1 MKNTLFSQY
10 ELKIRPY
17 IDLIDSLRALGV
29 DQDLTLPSIAV
40 IGDQSSGKSSV
51 LEALSGVSLPR
62 GSGIVTRCPL
72 ELKMK
77 KTKEW
82 QPWKGKL
89 KYKDIEI
96 DLRDPSFVE
105 QEISKAQNVITGSAV
120 GISEELISLNVESPE
135 VPNLTLIDLPGI
147 ARVAVGNQPKDIGE
161 QIKRLIQKFIK
172 KQETI
177 NLVVV
182 PSNVDI
188 ATTEALKM
196 AKEFDPTGQR
206 TLGILTKPDLVDK
219 GNEENI
225 VDIVRNLVIEMKKG
239 YMIVKCRSQ
248 QDIKE
253 KRTLAE
259 AIQKEYDFFDDHQ
272 YFRYVY
278 TCIFKIYYCYV
289 AYWKYFLTEVKL
301 HNTAVELKQYGK
313 SVPDTNEQKLPFLV
327 EVSTS
332 DTSFLIFCPYSPGDD
347 YEGNRF
353 DSSLGSMGRAWC
365 HSRVG
370 NNLWNEIESSIKR
383 YRGKELPGFVN
394 YATFEIFIK
403 KHIDNLEEPS
413 LDILKKVTGKNNE
426 LFIFFFKVNLLFS
439 CPTLLTSAI
448 LQSEKRISRN
458 EIYSNVLDNV
468 KKEQPGF
475 VKLKEQSVFGN
486 VQRSADVSVMNEHL
500 SSYFK
505 IASDRLA
512 NQIPLIV
519 QYYIV
524 HQYGTELQKKILQLI
539 QGNKNLEELL
549 EENKDVAEKR
559 NRLRKRLERLNK
571 AQEHLNKFSV

>member
-278 TCIFKIYYCYV
+278 TPPVFAISF
-289 AYWKYFLTEVKL
+289 FR
-301 HNTAVELKQYGK
+301 
-313 SVPDTNEQKLPFLV
+313 SLP
-327 EVSTS
+327 
-332 DTSFLIFCPYSPGDD
+332 
-347 YEGNRF
+347 
-353 DSSLGSMGRAWC
+353 
-365 HSRVG
+365 
-370 NNLWNEIESSIKR
+370 
-383 YRGKELPGFVN
+383 
-394 YATFEIFIK
+394 
-403 KHIDNLEEPS
+403 
-413 LDILKKVTGKNNE
+413 
-426 LFIFFFKVNLLFS
+426 
-439 CPTLLTSAI
+439 
-448 LQSEKRISRN
+448 
-458 EIYSNVLDNV
+458 
-468 KKEQPGF
+468 
-475 VKLKEQSVFGN
+475 
-486 VQRSADVSVMNEHL
+486 
-500 SSYFK
+500 
-505 IASDRLA
+505 IAHDHR
-512 NQIPLIV
+512 
-519 QYYIV
+519 
-524 HQYGTELQKKILQLI
+524 
-539 QGNKNLEELL
+539 
-549 EENKDVAEKR
+549 
-559 NRLRKRLERLNK
+559 
-571 AQEHLNKFSV
+571 

>member
-1 MKNTLFSQY
+1 MPSMAWGHNLVEIKDNTKNTLFSQY

-17 IDLIDSLRALGV
+17 IDLIDSLRSLGV
-29 DQDLTLPSIAV
+29 DQDLALPSIAV

-96 DLRDPSFVE
+96 DLHDPSFVE
-105 QEISKAQNVITGSAV
+105 QEISNAQNVITGSAV

-259 AIQKEYDFFDDHQ
+259 AIKKEHEFFDDHP
-272 YFRYVY
+272 YFRYEY
-278 TCIFKIYYCYV
+278 TAFFNK
-289 AYWKYFLTEVKL
+289 KDSSQSLPTLQSRTEVKL
-301 HNTAVELKQYGK
+301 HSTAVELKKYGN
-313 SVPDTNEQKLPFLV
+313 SVPDTNEKKLCFLV
-327 EVSTS
+327 EKLQEYYDVISNIIKGEET
-332 DTSFLIFCPYSPGDD
+332 I
-347 YEGNRF
+347 ENEE
-353 DSSLGSMGRAWC
+353 
-365 HSRVG
+365 SRVITTVRKMFADWKNLLDTKYFKLG
-370 NNLWNEIESSIKR
+370 NNLWYEIESSIER

-394 YATFEIFIK
+394 YATFEIFVK
-403 KHIDNLEEPS
+403 NRIDNLEEPS
-413 LDILKKVTGKNNE
+413 LDILRKVTD
-426 LFIFFFKVNLLFS
+426 
-439 CPTLLTSAI
+439 
-448 LQSEKRISRN
+448 
-458 EIYSNVLDNV
+458 EIYSNVFDNV
-468 KKEQPGF
+468 KKQQ
-475 VKLKEQSVFGN
+475 KFG
-486 VQRSADVSVMNEHL
+486 SFGSSDVSVMKEHM

-512 NQIPLIV
+512 NQIPLII

-524 HQYGTELQKKILQLI
+524 HQYGSELQKKILQLI

>member
-278 TCIFKIYYCYV
+278 T
-289 AYWKYFLTEVKL
+289 AYFNKMMQVFIIIHPSIHPLSPQSLPTLQRRTEVKL

-365 HSRVG
+365 HSR
-370 NNLWNEIESSIKR
+370 ESSIKR

-448 LQSEKRISRN
+448 LISRN